1 MEMVM
6 KMMII
11 VLWMKVL
18 EEESVGGEE
27 KKWRQDNIMT
37 KITILP
43 SPYHVGDLTD
53 ISDGH

>member
-1 MEMVM
+1 M

-43 SPYHVGDLTD
+43 SPYHVGGLTD